1 MHESGRHARQPSKD
15 TPVGKSQE
23 TSHYSREQCSTC
35 IRELATLTLT
45 GSFFV
50 GIMASWT
57 EQGKM
62 AVFPSITVTF
72 TPCVSKAGSVFH
84 VLSAIMTV
92 CMFTAVCSLLN
103 MKKTTTK
110 QNKKTTKLT
119 NKQKTTKNK
128 PQTTTTT
135 KQTNKQT
142 KNRVEYRELSS
153 SRSNTSFT
161 DGQQQ
166 GWWSWDLATVTMTD
180 RGLKLSPRPSTVGN
194 CIVWYCNVYLS
205 LVNLKKTNK
214 KKQAQENK
222 CWSQELSAP
231 NRFRLFT
238 LQPAPIPR
246 SLPNRH
252 SAAAELSKN
261 NLPKNLY
268 QFVY

>member
-1 MHESGRHARQPSKD
+1 MDGAGQDGRLSFDHGHIHSLRLEGRFCVPRPLCNHDSMYVHRCVQSFKHEKNNN
-15 TPVGKSQE
+15 K
-23 TSHYSREQCSTC
+23 
-35 IRELATLTLT
+35 
-45 GSFFV
+45 
-50 GIMASWT
+50 
-57 EQGKM
+57 
-62 AVFPSITVTF
+62 
-72 TPCVSKAGSVFH
+72 
-84 VLSAIMTV
+84 
-92 CMFTAVCSLLN
+92 
-103 MKKTTTK
+103 TK

-166 GWWSWDLATVTMTD
+166 GWWSWDLATVTMSD

-205 LVNLKKTNK
+205 LVNLKKQNK
-214 KKQAQENK
+214 TQAQENK